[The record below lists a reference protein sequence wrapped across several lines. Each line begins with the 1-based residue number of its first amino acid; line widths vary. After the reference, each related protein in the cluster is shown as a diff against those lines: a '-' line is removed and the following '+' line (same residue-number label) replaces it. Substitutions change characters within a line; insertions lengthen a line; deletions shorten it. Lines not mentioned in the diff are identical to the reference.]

1 MQSAATTMKRLT
13 LELGGNDAGIILP
26 DVDPKAIAEG
36 LYWGAFINT
45 GQTCA
50 AMKRMYVHE
59 DVHDAVAEALVDFAK
74 NMPMG
79 NGLEDGVV
87 MGPLTTPFQ
96 HEKVARLV
104 QAGAKDGTVLLGG
117 DTGEGQFHD
126 ITIISDLDDSHPL
139 VTEEQ
144 FGPAV
149 PLLRYRDV
157 EDALERAN
165 ASDAGLGGS
174 IWTNDMDKAKSLA
187 MRMESGSVWINKHGA
202 LQPNA
207 PFGGVKKSGIG
218 VEFGDEGLMEN
229 TDIQV
234 IFQ

>member
-1 MQSAATTMKRLT
+1 MQGAATTMKRLT
-13 LELGGNDAGIILP
+13 LELGGNDAGIVLP

-36 LYWGAFINT
+36 LFWGAFINT

-50 AMKRMYVHE
+50 AMKRLYVHE
-59 DVHDAVAEALVDFAK
+59 DVHDAVVAELVNVAK
-74 NMPMG
+74 AMPMG
-79 NGLEDGVV
+79 NGMDDGVL

-96 HEKVARLV
+96 HEKVSRLV
-104 QAGAKDGTVLLGG
+104 ASAADVGTVQLGG
-117 DTGEGQFHD
+117 ASGEGQFFET
-126 ITIISDLDDSHPL
+126 TIVTDLPDDHPL

-149 PLLRYRDV
+149 PVLRYSDID
-157 EDALERAN
+157 DALARAN
-165 ASDAGLGGS
+165 ATDAGLGGS

-187 MRMESGSVWINKHGA
+187 LRMETGTVWINKHGA
-202 LQPNA
+202 IQPNA

-234 IFQ
+234 ILQ